1 MNDTPDNN
9 EAEDPLERLA
19 FLIEKE
25 NYVSEEFITLMQ
37 STPKHEVSWIVLI
50 ETLIFINFFLQMS
63 TRTVAKSIYSL
74 LQYAI
79 KHDSA
84 AHVGALLAH
93 GQVFC
98 SVVLKFHYFSG
109 STLLPSRTV
118 KVTSSGNHC

>member
-25 NYVSEEFITLMQ
+25 NYVSEEFITLTQ

-63 TRTVAKSIYSL
+63 SRTVARSIYSL

-79 KHDSA
+79 ANDKA
-84 AHVGALLAH
+84 GHVGALLVH
-93 GQVFC
+93 GQVF
-98 SVVLKFHYFSG
+98 
-109 STLLPSRTV
+109 R
-118 KVTSSGNHC
+118 